1 MRDEIIG
8 VFFIILWSFYLSLKS
23 YHGIRAYSCDFG
35 SLFNQLFF
43 IFSVQPKFRDISF
56 STFSRNSAAIF
67 LRFNALISSNR
78 TNYCFIELYLLINH
92 LIVRTIHKIVILS
105 LTFSINLSSDSS
117 NLLYSSLTVRH
128 HHVLLFLHSISQ
140 LILEIS
146 IFWKM
151 TNAKTDTS
159 QNPTSPFYI
168 HPS

>member
-117 NLLYSSLTVRH
+117 NLLYSSLIIVIRH
-128 HHVLLFLHSISQ
+128 HHVLLFLHSI
-140 LILEIS
+140 L
-146 IFWKM
+146 
-151 TNAKTDTS
+151 
-159 QNPTSPFYI
+159 
-168 HPS
+168 